1 MEELEINKGRVT
13 GGTRRATNTN
23 TGARYGK
30 HNTKGEN
37 TMQARCEH
45 SASQIKV
52 ISVKAEFNGGE
63 VFYPLDA
70 V

>member
-1 MEELEINKGRVT
+1 
-13 GGTRRATNTN
+13 
-23 TGARYGK
+23 
-30 HNTKGEN
+30 
-37 TMQARCEH
+37 MQARCEQ